1 MDGKE
6 WSYGVQDMIKNSYSI
21 NFSHHDDVVRIPM
34 TMDIMPMP
42 AQNIG
47 QAGTAES
54 APNWQITDPVYEDV
68 FNPEINQ
75 ATINLAIVDK
85 KTLNGAH

>member
-1 MDGKE
+1 
-6 WSYGVQDMIKNSYSI
+6 
-21 NFSHHDDVVRIPM
+21 
-34 TMDIMPMP
+34 MP
-42 AQNIG
+42 APNIG

-75 ATINLAIVDK
+75 ATINLEIVDK